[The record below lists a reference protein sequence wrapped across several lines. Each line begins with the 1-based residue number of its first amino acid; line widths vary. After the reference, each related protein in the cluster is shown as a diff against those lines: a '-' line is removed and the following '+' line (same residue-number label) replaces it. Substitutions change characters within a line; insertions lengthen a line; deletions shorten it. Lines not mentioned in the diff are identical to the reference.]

1 MDDLPPLT
9 TPARRTR
16 NVGRLVALPAD
27 GGPLAHLVLRHRAH
41 RHRRPGGGPAR
52 PSSPEDDI
60 RIGATGTTRQEAEES
75 YAAHRA
81 VWQGLRHTRVTEI
94 GGQPVTADRDPSDRD
109 GRASL
114 IGPDPEAV
122 LRVAAAGVKS
132 T

>member
-1 MDDLPPLT
+1 MRQRQNDLGWL
-9 TPARRTR
+9 
-16 NVGRLVALPAD
+16 AL
-27 GGPLAHLVLRHRAH
+27 
-41 RHRRPGGGPAR
+41 
-52 PSSPEDDI
+52 SSPEDDI